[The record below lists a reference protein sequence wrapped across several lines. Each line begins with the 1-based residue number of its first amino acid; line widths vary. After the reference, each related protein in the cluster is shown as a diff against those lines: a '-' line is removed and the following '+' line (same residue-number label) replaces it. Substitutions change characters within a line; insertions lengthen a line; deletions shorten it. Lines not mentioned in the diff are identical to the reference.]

1 MCRTVRPYVRKIFN
15 LLSDKLYVHFMV
27 NNLYVLHKFEF
38 YTLDKKYINYRRLKM
53 RVLDPRVFFFREISA
68 SQGIVDCMCLCLNS
82 AKTKI

>member
-53 RVLDPRVFFFREISA
+53 RVLDPRVFFFVRYRRHKGLSTA
-68 SQGIVDCMCLCLNS
+68 CVCV
-82 AKTKI
+82 